1 MIYLQTQQSV
11 FPKAI
16 YIGDR
21 AELKCQFKTENQI
34 QQTSL
39 SATAFVSELN
49 YSEYE
54 IKDIKIQNIG
64 PDTYNLIIT
73 FVPWHTGVIQLPDF
87 ELADTGTIHFEGV
100 KVLSLV
106 EQEKV
111 TELKNFSSPLL
122 LPGTTYKIYAVIAVF
137 IILVVVLIR
146 LIVKRHSVA
155 FWLKNLK
162 LKRRYAK
169 NKKNTIRQL
178 KALAAQ
184 PDDNTDSDSKTATL
198 IQAIM
203 RAYLELRLNYPFT
216 KTLTSELS
224 LAFDKATFSLAD
236 ENRLNAFENI
246 ISVFVRTDFIRFSSS
261 QTAAFAPSEKQELIN
276 TLLEAINTIET
287 EEKK

>member
-21 AELKCQFKTENQI
+21 AELKCQFKTENTI
-34 QQTSL
+34 EQTAL
-39 SATAFVSELN
+39 SATGFVSELN
-49 YSEYE
+49 FSEYE
-54 IKDIKIQNIG
+54 IKDISVQNTG
-64 PDTYNLIIT
+64 PDTYNLIIS
-73 FVPWHTGVIQLPDF
+73 FVPWHTGIIQLPDY
-87 ELADTGTIHFEGV
+87 EIADIGTIHFEGV

-122 LPGTTYKIYAVIAVF
+122 LPGTTYKIYAGIAVF
-137 IILVVVLIR
+137 IVLLIVLIR
-146 LIVKRHSVA
+146 LIVKRHAVA

-162 LKRRYAK
+162 LKHRYAK

-178 KALAAQ
+178 KTIASGSNNNAQ
-184 PDDNTDSDSKTATL
+184 TDNESATL
-198 IQAIM
+198 IQTIM

-236 ENRLNAFENI
+236 ENRLIAFENI
-246 ISVFVRTDFIRFSSS
+246 ISVFVRTDFIRFSKSD
-261 QTAAFAPSEKQELIN
+261 TAAFVPKEKQELIN
-276 TLLEAINTIET
+276 TLIDAINTIES